1 MNMYVVPA
9 YRNKKIARKLLN
21 CAITYA
27 KEHQI
32 VKVMLNPSEM
42 GKSLYMN
49 YGFRLNLNE
58 YDYYM

>member
-9 YRNKKIARKLLN
+9 YRNKEIARKLLN
-21 CAITYA
+21 RAITYA

-32 VKVMLNPSEM
+32 GKVMLNPSEM

>member
-9 YRNKKIARKLLN
+9 YRNKEIARKLLN
-21 CAITYA
+21 CSITYA

-32 VKVMLNPSEM
+32 GKVMLNPSEM

-49 YGFRLNLNE
+49 YGFWLNLNE